1 MATALRFR
9 PLDAFYNV
17 LNPVPFG
24 FLVAALVF
32 DATYFATAEVMW
44 GKSAA
49 WLISLGLLFAI
60 LPCVVDLC
68 RVWLLRRAAVVAAAR
83 VSSLLKFAGIVLAI
97 FNAFVH
103 SRDAYAVMP
112 VGLWLSIATVLL
124 LALGEA
130 LLAVSAEEVA
140 HG

>member
-24 FLVAALVF
+24 FFVAALVF

-68 RVWLLRRAAVVAAAR
+68 RVWLLQARGGGCGGQGFLLAEVRRHRPGHLQCLRAQPRRLCGDAGRAMAVDRDGAAAG
-83 VSSLLKFAGIVLAI
+83 AGRGA
-97 FNAFVH
+97 
-103 SRDAYAVMP
+103 
-112 VGLWLSIATVLL
+112 
-124 LALGEA
+124 
-130 LLAVSAEEVA
+130 LAVSAEEVA

>member
-24 FLVAALVF
+24 FFVAALVF

-103 SRDAYAVMP
+103 SRDAAR
-112 VGLWLSIATVLL
+112 
-124 LALGEA
+124 
-130 LLAVSAEEVA
+130 
-140 HG
+140 

>member
-24 FLVAALVF
+24 FFVAALVF

-60 LPCVVDLC
+60 LPP
-68 RVWLLRRAAVVAAAR
+68 
-83 VSSLLKFAGIVLAI
+83 SSTSK
-97 FNAFVH
+97 
-103 SRDAYAVMP
+103 D
-112 VGLWLSIATVLL
+112 
-124 LALGEA
+124 
-130 LLAVSAEEVA
+130 
-140 HG
+140 

>member
-24 FLVAALVF
+24 FFVAALVF
-32 DATYFATAEVMW
+32 DAAYFATAEVMW

-49 WLISLGLLFAI
+49 WLISLGLLFAF
-60 LPCVVDLC
+60 LPCVVDLF
-68 RVWLLRRAAVVAAAR
+68 RVWLLRRAAAR

-112 VGLWLSIATVLL
+112 AGLWLSIATVLL

>member
-24 FLVAALVF
+24 FFVAALVF

-49 WLISLGLLFAI
+49 WLISLGLRSPSCPASSTCAAYGCCGARQSSRRPGFP
-60 LPCVVDLC
+60 PC
-68 RVWLLRRAAVVAAAR
+68 
-83 VSSLLKFAGIVLAI
+83 
-97 FNAFVH
+97 
-103 SRDAYAVMP
+103 
-112 VGLWLSIATVLL
+112 
-124 LALGEA
+124 
-130 LLAVSAEEVA
+130 
-140 HG
+140 